1 MILIMPVYTFTQ
13 IPNLLD
19 FFDGQNL
26 IDEKY
31 KYEIKSY
38 MIILSLFVTLQTT
51 GLIWQLVKTLP
62 HDDIILWIA
71 FVVLILLFIP
81 GVLSIQVLP
90 YSCIL
95 ILKSDLLIQ
104 LNKQEMVRE
113 DILQTGSLV
122 DKAVRAFRLD
132 LLASF
137 SFVQIFIIFCI
148 YVTISTP
155 NNFNCILYVIGR

>member
-1 MILIMPVYTFTQ
+1 MPVYTFTQ
-13 IPNLLD
+13 IPNLFD

-62 HDDIILWIA
+62 NDDVILWIA
-71 FVVLILLFIP
+71 FAVLILFFIP
-81 GVLSIQVLP
+81 GVASLHVLP

-95 ILKSDLLIQ
+95 ILKSDLHVQ
-104 LNKQEMVRE
+104 LNKQKIVRE
-113 DILQTGSLV
+113 DILQTVSLV
-122 DKAVRAFRLD
+122 DKAVRGFRLY